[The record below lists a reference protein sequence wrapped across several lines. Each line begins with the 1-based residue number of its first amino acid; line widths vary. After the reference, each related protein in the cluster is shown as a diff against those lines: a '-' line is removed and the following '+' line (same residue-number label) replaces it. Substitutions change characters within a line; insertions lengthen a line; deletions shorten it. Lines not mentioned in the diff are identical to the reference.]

1 MNVCGFVG
9 FINSSSSMDRE
20 TLTSLVEKM
29 TAPIFQRG
37 PDDLGIQVEPAS
49 GLAFGFRRLS
59 ILDLSPE
66 GHQPM
71 TSRNG
76 RYTMVFNGEIYN
88 YQEIRD
94 EMLARGQAF
103 RGHSDTE
110 VLLAAFTEWGP
121 AATIAQ
127 CNGMF
132 AIALWDRQEDRLHL
146 FRDRV
151 GKKPLYYGWQG
162 RTFLFGS
169 QLSALKV
176 HPDFKA
182 AVDRDALALYMRH
195 NAVPDP
201 HSIYEGIRKL
211 MPGCGLTLDP
221 RRPGYL
227 EAPQPFWSS
236 RQALVDG
243 VANPWASEEEGIEEL
258 HRLLLNATSRR
269 MVADVPVGAFLS
281 GGIDS
286 SLVVALMQASCDRP
300 VRTFTIG
307 FDETGFN
314 EAPYAKAVAA
324 HLGTD
329 HTEVY
334 LSGQDALEVVPNLP
348 RIFDEPFSDSSQI
361 PTWLVSQ
368 VARQQVTVALSGDGG
383 DELFAG
389 YPHQHTALRVW
400 KRLNSIPG
408 PLRWALGTVAGCLLL
423 ASPQGWNRVLN
434 KVNIHS
440 PEYPDGRFTGDLLHR
455 VARVLK
461 VHTLQG
467 MYRVLRTHWEGTDI
481 VLGSKDAWS
490 PFLDPATLPPGI
502 SPLTSLQY
510 LDSITYLLN
519 DILVKVDRASMA
531 VSLEARAPLLDYRV
545 LEQAWRFRDEWKY
558 RRGVGK
564 LPLRRILSR
573 YIPDSLIDRPKMGFG
588 IPLGDWLRGPLRP
601 WAEELLSRARL
612 EKDGFFRP
620 GPIRAE
626 WKDHLKGFR
635 DHHSH
640 LWDVLMFNAWLETR

>member
-221 RRPGYL
+221 RRPGHL

-243 VANPWASEEEGIEEL
+243 VAQPWASEEEGIEEL

-269 MVADVPVGAFLS
+269 MVAD
-281 GGIDS
+281 
-286 SLVVALMQASCDRP
+286 
-300 VRTFTIG
+300 
-307 FDETGFN
+307 
-314 EAPYAKAVAA
+314 
-324 HLGTD
+324 
-329 HTEVY
+329 
-334 LSGQDALEVVPNLP
+334 
-348 RIFDEPFSDSSQI
+348 
-361 PTWLVSQ
+361 
-368 VARQQVTVALSGDGG
+368 
-383 DELFAG
+383 
-389 YPHQHTALRVW
+389 
-400 KRLNSIPG
+400 
-408 PLRWALGTVAGCLLL
+408 
-423 ASPQGWNRVLN
+423 
-434 KVNIHS
+434 
-440 PEYPDGRFTGDLLHR
+440 
-455 VARVLK
+455 
-461 VHTLQG
+461 
-467 MYRVLRTHWEGTDI
+467 
-481 VLGSKDAWS
+481 
-490 PFLDPATLPPGI
+490 
-502 SPLTSLQY
+502 
-510 LDSITYLLN
+510 
-519 DILVKVDRASMA
+519 
-531 VSLEARAPLLDYRV
+531 
-545 LEQAWRFRDEWKY
+545 
-558 RRGVGK
+558 
-564 LPLRRILSR
+564 
-573 YIPDSLIDRPKMGFG
+573 
-588 IPLGDWLRGPLRP
+588 
-601 WAEELLSRARL
+601 
-612 EKDGFFRP
+612 
-620 GPIRAE
+620 
-626 WKDHLKGFR
+626 
-635 DHHSH
+635 
-640 LWDVLMFNAWLETR
+640 